1 MATHGYE
8 FGGPLGAL
16 AVTLGTPFLTYALY
30 FTCNEAGCPSP
41 EFLADPV
48 GTFQT
53 SLWPGWS
60 GIFSAKA
67 TGYYLA
73 YWFALVA
80 MQYVLP
86 GKTAE
91 GVVLTNG
98 TRLKYKVNAFESFML
113 VITYCGAMTYKE
125 GFDWWVWAFVC
136 DNVLQLITGTLLV
149 SITIAFYC
157 YISSFFT
164 GEILAGN
171 SGNYLYD
178 WFIGRPLNPRIHSF
192 DLKSFCELRPG
203 MIMWPLLNFAFL
215 TQQYRTYGRITDS
228 MFLVNAFQFW
238 YVFDALWNESAMLT
252 TMDIT
257 TDGFGF
263 MLSFGDLVWVPFVY
277 SLQSRFLASH
287 PVDLGIWGLA
297 GVLAVQAMGYYTF
310 RGANGTKNTF
320 RTNPNDP
327 SVKDIKYIETKSGSK
342 LMISGWWGISRHVN
356 YLGDWI
362 MAWAWCLPTGF
373 TTPIPY
379 FYVVY
384 FAVLLLHRE
393 RRDEAKCK
401 IKYGKD
407 WERYTSVV
415 RYRIIP
421 GVY

>member
-1 MATHGYE
+1 
-8 FGGPLGAL
+8 
-16 AVTLGTPFLTYALY
+16 
-30 FTCNEAGCPSP
+30 
-41 EFLADPV
+41 
-48 GTFQT
+48 
-53 SLWPGWS
+53 
-60 GIFSAKA
+60 
-67 TGYYLA
+67 
-73 YWFALVA
+73 
-80 MQYVLP
+80 
-86 GKTAE
+86 
-91 GVVLTNG
+91 
-98 TRLKYKVNAFESFML
+98 
-113 VITYCGAMTYKE
+113 
-125 GFDWWVWAFVC
+125 
-136 DNVLQLITGTLLV
+136 
-149 SITIAFYC
+149 
-157 YISSFFT
+157 
-164 GEILAGN
+164 
-171 SGNYLYD
+171 
-178 WFIGRPLNPRIHSF
+178 
-192 DLKSFCELRPG
+192 